1 MPVQRFRD
9 FDEARRALW
18 THSRDPDLARRI
30 RALWARA
37 SRLSPPMIPRGLRK
51 FRNIEEANLEREE
64 WVAARVRRIAAR
76 RGPNGAAPRTAR

>member
-9 FDEARRALW
+9 LDEARRALW
-18 THSRDPDLARRI
+18 THSRDPYLARRI

-51 FRNIEEANLEREE
+51 FRSIEEANLEREE
-64 WVAARVRRIAAR
+64 WVTARVRKIAAR
-76 RGPNGAAPRTAR
+76 RGVGGGAPRRAR